1 MMIFMPKMKIAPDD
15 KKVLNKSFFYCLQNF
30 LGPNDIVKQGRTFA
44 LSILPG
50 LKAWSTDK
58 EDARKAFERTAD
70 QFFNTNAVFFPLHT
84 GITLAMEKQRIQTKG
99 ELSEEMISGVNA
111 ALQGPT
117 AAIGDSIVFNC
128 YRVII
133 AGIAIELAAGGNLL
147 GPLFFLLFYGLGQII
162 MKWFMLKL
170 GFVYGNT
177 IVSKAFNQGIIP
189 LLTEAASIL
198 GGVMIGVIL
207 ASRISLEVT
216 LVPNIFGATVDIQAL
231 LDTLMPGLLSLVL
244 WWFSFKALKKGWS
257 PIRLIFTIMIGCII
271 LTFFGIL

>member
-1 MMIFMPKMKIAPDD
+1 MPKNNKIQPED
-15 KKVLNKSFFYCLQNF
+15 KKILRKSYFYCLNNF

-44 LSILPG
+44 LSLLPG
-50 LKAWSTDK
+50 LKAWSKDK
-58 EDARKAFERTAD
+58 EDARQAFERTAD

-84 GITLAMEKQRIQTKG
+84 GITLAMEKQRIETNG

-133 AGIAIELAAGGNLL
+133 AGIAIELAVNGNLL
-147 GPLFFLLFYGLGQII
+147 GPLFFLIFYGLGQII
-162 MKWFMLKL
+162 MKWFMLKW
-170 GFVYGNT
+170 GFIYGNT
-177 IVSKAFNQGIIP
+177 IVNKAFSQGIIP

-216 LVPNIFGATVDIQAL
+216 LIPNIFGATVDIQAL
-231 LDTLMPGLLSLVL
+231 LDTLMPGLLSIVL

-257 PIRLIFTIMIGCII
+257 PIRLIFTIMIGCVV
-271 LTFFGIL
+271 LTFLGIL

>member
-1 MMIFMPKMKIAPDD
+1 MPKKTKIDAAD
-15 KKVLNKSFFYCLQNF
+15 KKILKKSFFYCLQNF

-50 LKAWSTDK
+50 LKAWSPDEEST
-58 EDARKAFERTAD
+58 RQAFERTAD
-70 QFFNTNAVFFPLHT
+70 QFFNTNAVFFPLHA
-84 GITLAMEKQRIQTKG
+84 GMTLAMEKQRIATNG
-99 ELSEEMISGVNA
+99 ELSEEMISSVNA

-133 AGIAIELAAGGNLL
+133 AGIAIELSANGNLL
-147 GPLFFLLFYGLGQII
+147 GPLFFLVFYGLGQIL
-162 MKWFMLKL
+162 MKWYTLKL
-170 GFVYGNT
+170 GFTYGST
-177 IVSKAFNQGIIP
+177 IVNKAFNQGIIP

-198 GGVMIGVIL
+198 GGIMIGVIL
-207 ASRISLEVT
+207 ASRININIA

-257 PIRLIFTIMIGCII
+257 PIRLIFTIMLGCII
-271 LTFFGIL
+271 LTFFGVL